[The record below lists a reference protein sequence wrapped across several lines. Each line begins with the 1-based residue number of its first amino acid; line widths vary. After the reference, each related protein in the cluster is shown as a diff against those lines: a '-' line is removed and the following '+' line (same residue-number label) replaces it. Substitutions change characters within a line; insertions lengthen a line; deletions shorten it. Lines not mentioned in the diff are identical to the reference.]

1 MAIEIKKSG
10 AIRNTIDEVDDH
22 DKRLAVSRDRMFA
35 DNDAATIDSI
45 IAIYDTNREKIAEG
59 TDDQHNTLET
69 SVEGTDDRQIM
80 LLSTLHAQREF
91 MGWFLGEA
99 LMLIDAAI
107 TSGEKSGYNSLN
119 DWINRNEGRLGFS
132 KRTAYAY
139 IQIREASTLEQFQKL
154 GVKKTLIVAQL
165 KDPKKREAV
174 IKTVSAP
181 RVTVEETKKQV
192 EQVFAKEREK
202 IIKKREVLDE
212 RAKEIKMSITLN
224 GPRQIIF
231 EFHSQRE
238 RDLFNDLIQ
247 PEVMRLKKKVA
258 EQLIADKIPPQR

>member
-59 TDDQHNTLET
+59 TDDQ
-69 SVEGTDDRQIM
+69 QIM

-165 KDPKKREAV
+165 EDQKKREAV

-212 RAKEIKMSITLN
+212 RAKEIKLSITLD

-258 EQLIADKIPPQR
+258 EQLITDKIPPQR

>member
-1 MAIEIKKSG
+1 MAFEIKKG
-10 AIRNTIDEVDDH
+10 RVVQNTIDAVDDH

-59 TDDQHNTLET
+59 TDDQ
-69 SVEGTDDRQIM
+69 QIM

-247 PEVMRLKKKVA
+247 PEVMRIKKKVA

>member
-59 TDDQHNTLET
+59 TDDQ
-69 SVEGTDDRQIM
+69 QIM

-212 RAKEIKMSITLN
+212 RAKEIKLSIALN